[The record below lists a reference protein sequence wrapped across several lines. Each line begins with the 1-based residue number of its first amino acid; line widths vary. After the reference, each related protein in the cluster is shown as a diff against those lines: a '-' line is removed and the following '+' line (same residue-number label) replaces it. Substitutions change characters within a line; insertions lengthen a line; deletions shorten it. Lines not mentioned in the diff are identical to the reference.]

1 MDPGSAVPDHQ
12 HMLNEQTYVI
22 KGYLVCNEGECK
34 AGEFVWR
41 PAGSRHS
48 SWSPNGGTM
57 LGTFQVPHKT
67 FKTDNQVDI
76 LNQNWYNSWGKC
88 TNMLSQK

>member
-1 MDPGSAVPDHQ
+1 MGPGSALPDHQ

-22 KGYLVCNEGECK
+22 KEHLVCNEGECK

-48 SWSPNGGTM
+48 SWSPNGGTIV
-57 LGTFQVPHKT
+57 GVNAQTCDHKNNY
-67 FKTDNQVDI
+67 FYLLRSDI
-76 LNQNWYNSWGKC
+76 QIPNRTRPRANA
-88 TNMLSQK
+88 